1 MTATAAIV
9 AVERPARRGRAL
21 GARVVALAAVPV
33 VLVAVWWLVATL
45 ANSTVIVG
53 PGEAFGQVVEL
64 LGSPRYQSNLIQTAQ
79 TVGIAFF
86 FAVVI
91 GGVVG
96 FLLGIA
102 PFWMRAV
109 SPILQAI
116 YSVPKVTIFPVFLA
130 LLGFGLATRASFAFF
145 QSVFPMIIIVMGAT
159 AHLRSTDIYLKL
171 GASLGMSFPQLVR
184 TILLP
189 AVAPSFLTATR
200 MTFGLTFLGAILAE
214 MFASNGGLGDELVR
228 NMHLVRIDR
237 ILGQVVLI
245 GVFALIPNA
254 ILRFVEVRL
263 GARLS
268 GDVSRP

>member
-1 MTATAAIV
+1 MTAVAAGT
-9 AVERPARRGRAL
+9 RPRRA
-21 GARVVALAAVPV
+21 GAQKVVSIAAVPV
-33 VLVAVWWLVATL
+33 VLVAAWWLVALLADSTL
-45 ANSTVIVG
+45 IVG
-53 PGEAFGQVVEL
+53 PDEAFRQVVDL
-64 LGSPRYQSNLIQTAQ
+64 LGSRRYQSNLLQTAQ
-79 TVGIAFF
+79 TVGIAFA

-91 GGVVG
+91 GGLVG
-96 FLLGIA
+96 FLLGLA

-109 SPILQAI
+109 SPILQAM
-116 YSVPKVTIFPVFLA
+116 YSIPKVTIFPIFLA

-159 AHLRSTDIYLKL
+159 ANLRSTDIYLKL

-189 AVAPSFLTATR
+189 AVMPSFLTATR

-245 GVFALIPNA
+245 GIYALVPNA
-254 ILRFVEVRL
+254 LLRLLEVRL
-263 GARLS
+263 ARRAA
-268 GDVSRP
+268 GDVARG